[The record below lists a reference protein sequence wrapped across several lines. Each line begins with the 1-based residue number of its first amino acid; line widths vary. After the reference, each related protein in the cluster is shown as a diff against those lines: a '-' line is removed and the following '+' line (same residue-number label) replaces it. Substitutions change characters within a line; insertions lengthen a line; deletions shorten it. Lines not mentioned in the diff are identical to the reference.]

1 MECPTLP
8 GWSNNLNCARW
19 GQGEVVFQENVFFF
33 FFPFPFTP
41 NTSFIAPNTVKP
53 PPPSLIGIQ
62 GFIRQSSALRRELQA
77 IVSRSLACCTWPDTK
92 GIQTLTFRTHE
103 KSVTHTGM
111 QVLPRQL
118 IVWRCKEKGRRF
130 KALKIDSPSGRCKW
144 PIVGPLLRRTSS

>member
-1 MECPTLP
+1 MP
-8 GWSNNLNCARW
+8 GEDKEKLYFRRMY
-19 GQGEVVFQENVFFF
+19 FFFF

-92 GIQTLTFRTHE
+92 GIQTLTFHTHE

-111 QVLPRQL
+111 QCYQDNLSCGDAKKKDGVLKP
-118 IVWRCKEKGRRF
+118 
-130 KALKIDSPSGRCKW
+130 
-144 PIVGPLLRRTSS
+144 